1 MRMGL
6 NKILRDT
13 AWQST
18 HVPFVAL
25 FDSDRNE
32 LILRLL
38 LVVFFIEPMALIDGG
53 FALLI
58 DHLGVNQLSARVYQ
72 AFVPD

>member
-53 FALLI
+53 L
-58 DHLGVNQLSARVYQ
+58 RC
-72 AFVPD
+72 